1 MQSSD
6 IELILPL
13 RHHQW
18 TSIEPNR
25 DGFLTELT
33 ALSLHFFSL
42 SKLILFPFVPF
53 SFSVSKTGTGENEI
67 NQGRSVPRSN
77 TRHDVKSST
86 INPRG
91 LLVSR
96 TTDTQRCIENEKRR
110 KRRENESIL
119 PSSSSSSRIGPPSFA
134 KQLGAAR
141 RPGLASSCPG
151 GERHGALFDK
161 VWEPRIIT
169 NGTEMRGRDKW
180 RVEASRRVSRVG
192 AIGGGEILEGG
203 CRQ

>member
-25 DGFLTELT
+25 DGFLTELP

-77 TRHDVKSST
+77 ARHDVKSST

>member
-25 DGFLTELT
+25 DGFLTELL

-119 PSSSSSSRIGPPSFA
+119 PSSSSSRIGPPSFA